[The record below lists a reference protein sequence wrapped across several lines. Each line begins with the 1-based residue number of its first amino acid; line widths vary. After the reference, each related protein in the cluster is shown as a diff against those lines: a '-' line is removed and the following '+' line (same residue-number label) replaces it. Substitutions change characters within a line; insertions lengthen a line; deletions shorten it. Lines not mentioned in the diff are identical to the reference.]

1 VIAVGTGDEFR
12 GLPRLPERATLPFVN
27 PICRT
32 ALTAGTTHF
41 SNESVVAPTFT
52 FTASASRSRG

>member
-1 VIAVGTGDEFR
+1 MLVRVI
-12 GLPRLPERATLPFVN
+12 RLDVAYAPKLWPQIANFPLVN

-41 SNESVVAPTFT
+41 SNESAVWPTFT
-52 FTASASRSRG
+52 LTLGISMA